1 MRTRLFSLFSLLAA
15 TALLSAPF
23 AASALNIDDFTDD
36 QVSSIAIGPP
46 NPKSDVTSA
55 VGVAPLGDRG
65 IALERTA
72 GFGSASADTNL
83 TQESTF
89 SLSTG
94 PGVVANV
101 TLSYGGFG
109 AVDVTDGG
117 DSEFFEFSA
126 RSDLGA
132 TLTVSFLSGANTSSF
147 EFMIP
152 ATGTGAAD
160 PLQFFNVNLA
170 ALVGGPADLT
180 MVDAITVAISGPAS
194 LDLQLGV
201 LRTVQ
206 TPVPEPGTL
215 ALLGLGLAG
224 LTHASR
230 RRA

>member
-55 VGVAPLGDRG
+55 AALLGDRG

-72 GFGSASADTNL
+72 GFGSASADANL

-132 TLTVSFLSGANTSSF
+132 TLTVSFLSGADTSSF

-170 ALVGGPADLT
+170 ALVGTADLT
-180 MVDAITVAISGPAS
+180 MVDGITVAISGPAS

>member
-1 MRTRLFSLFSLLAA
+1 MRKRLFSLFSLLSA

-23 AASALNIDDFTDD
+23 TAAALNIDDFGDD

-46 NPKSDVTSA
+46 NPKDDVTT
-55 VGVAPLGDRG
+55 APALLGDRE
-65 IALERTA
+65 IALHRTA
-72 GFGSASADTNL
+72 GFGTASADANM
-83 TQESTF
+83 TQANTF

-101 TLSYGGFG
+101 TLSYGSFG
-109 AVDVTDGG
+109 IVDVTDGG
-117 DSEFFEFSA
+117 SSGFFEFSA
-126 RSDLGA
+126 RSDLAG
-132 TLTVSFLSGANTSSF
+132 TLTVSFLSAAGTSSSDF
-147 EFMIP
+147 VIP

-160 PLQFFNVNLA
+160 PFQFFNVNLA
-170 ALVGGPADLT
+170 ALVGTADLT
-180 MVDAITVAISGPAS
+180 MVDGITVAISGPAS

-201 LRTVQ
+201 LRTVR